1 MDFKREK
8 VDCAEVFL
16 ENIEKGESY
25 VYSFLKENQD
35 GIYSNEL
42 NNYARDNLYVGTAG
56 ILHMYVELY
65 QVLKK
70 KNIEKLLI
78 E

>member
-1 MDFKREK
+1 MEFKREK
-8 VDCAEVFL
+8 VDNADVFL

-25 VYSFLKENQD
+25 VYSFLKETED
-35 GIYSNEL
+35 GMYSTEL
-42 NNYARDNLYVGTAG
+42 TNYARHNLYVGTAG

-70 KNIEKLLI
+70 ENTGLLSI
-78 E
+78 R